1 MAAVERVLAELSR
14 LNDAPQADATAT
26 DASPASDAVFQQFSV
41 RSASSLAPDA
51 VVIVPHKTERSVVAP
66 PFALPRAR
74 FVSPYGDS
82 QVVKKELER
91 VAHPLFA
98 LERLGSFPHGWGG
111 SQPANPKPSRLL
123 AQLPMS
129 APRRELVPKRNA
141 LVADPLNLQYEF
153 RPVDASHTGADVGF
167 SSALS
172 KQDEYARGKMSNK
185 PFSPGGN
192 SLAELESYTDSKTGV
207 EMTATERILT
217 SPEEQERNALVL
229 ETNDQMLEDEA
240 ELERLVFAVPGIDG
254 CLSSRDVQKIT
265 KKRQQVADGR
275 EEYGE
280 GEEAA
285 VETVGVNPK
294 SLLQPYFQAVADQD
308 HVAAIRSI
316 VLDEK
321 AANAMRQNE
330 ESSTVGLDQLLRE
343 MEDDGE
349 LTELGFSVESDD
361 QNPVDG
367 DKGRDSTQEEAE
379 NEAKDAAT
387 SATSRGSDADVASD
401 PEAALE
407 SLLDSSELDAAS
419 SLGLRKRTTAT
430 SEWASLKSVD
440 VRNFHEKV
448 PEMAMKYEFE
458 LDVFQKECV
467 IHLERH
473 ECVFVAAH
481 TSAGKTV
488 IAEYAIA
495 MSQKHMT
502 RTIYT
507 SPIKALSNQKY
518 RDFRTKFG
526 ADNVGLITGDVSIN
540 PEASCLVMTTEILR
554 SMLYRGADIIRDIEW
569 VIFDE
574 IHYINDSER
583 GVVWEEVIIML
594 PEHIG
599 MVFLSATTP
608 NHLEFSDWIGRTKK
622 QKIHVIST
630 YKRPVPLQHFLYA
643 GKELFKLFDAVSGYL
658 PGAHGAAKAKLL
670 PASEKAKAGGRGGR
684 AVARGGGSSA
694 NARSIRT
701 SGGDQGE
708 WTKLV
713 NSLKDKG
720 LLPVVVFAFSKRL
733 CEESASK
740 LAKLDLSSPSERSE
754 IHLFVETSIQRLQGS
769 DRELPQVLTMKEML
783 KRGIGVHHGGLLP
796 ILKEMV
802 EILFGRGLVKVLFST
817 ETFAMGVNMPARTV
831 VFNGI
836 RKHDGKNFRDLLPG
850 EYTQMAGRAG
860 RRGLDSVGTV
870 IIACW
875 NDVPEPTSLRTMLAG
890 KATSLSSQFRLT
902 YNMILNLLR
911 VEVLTVEDMMKR
923 SFSEFH
929 TQKALASKNIPRLIQ
944 KGKTLLQ
951 QLEKSLVEDYP
962 HLEASGELKQ
972 MQEFYQLKREKRDL
986 EKKLTKWLLT
996 NHIQA
1001 AKNAIAPGRI
1011 VLLNVKG
1018 LPSDQLALV
1027 VRTNAALIGEG
1038 GGSRSKL
1045 SFESELQSS
1054 SASDASHKGVF
1065 KSIMV
1070 LCLCPEG
1077 YEPPTPS
1084 SSTKRDSRALLGGGR
1099 MLRSKRDDDDD
1110 RMFGRAGKKGKT
1122 EAQETAELVAPTTA
1136 TLLGK
1141 KYAVLEVPESCVES
1155 VTSVVASEINLKTL
1169 VASSSKRE
1177 LASCIEFL
1185 TQLDTD
1191 SATTQKAAIPYVDL
1205 MGELKVN
1212 DLEVATGYGQWQ
1224 QLYSLVL
1231 SHSCATD
1238 SPSVSRVM
1246 NKVEKIFKL
1255 RAYVVRMTRELSND
1269 SLSLFPDFQQRLSV
1283 LKRLGYISEDGVV
1296 QVKGRVACEINTCEE
1311 LVLTEM
1317 IFENVLASL
1326 EPEEIVAVLSALI
1339 FQEKTRSEPTLTP
1352 RLESTR
1358 DVVKSIAESLGLIQL
1373 EQHLEIDPA
1382 VYCKGA
1388 LNFGLTEVVYEWA
1401 RGMPFKQLCELTDVQ
1416 EGAIVR
1422 CITRLDEVCREVRT
1436 AARVIGDPELYRK
1449 MEVASESIKRDVVFA
1464 SSLYLS

>member
-1 MAAVERVLAELSR
+1 MSAAVERVLAELSR
-14 LNDAPQADATAT
+14 LNEE
-26 DASPASDAVFQQFSV
+26 ASSTSSTPSSNAALDQFSV
-41 RSASSLAPDA
+41 LSASSLCPEA
-51 VVIVPHKTERSVVAP
+51 VVIIPQESSHAHS
-66 PFALPRAR
+66 PFALPR
-74 FVSPYGDS
+74 VHLTSPYGDQS
-82 QVVKKELER
+82 TVKKELET

-98 LERLGSFPHGWGG
+98 LERLGAFPRGWKD
-111 SQPANPKPSRLL
+111 SNPESNHKVTVPQSRLL
-123 AQLPMS
+123 AQMPMS
-129 APRRELVPKRNA
+129 TARQQLVPQRNSI
-141 LVADPLNLQYEF
+141 VKDPLKIQYEF
-153 RPVDASHTGADVGF
+153 RAVDASRTGADAGF
-167 SSALS
+167 SSALT

-185 PFSPGGN
+185 PFSPGGD
-192 SLAELESYTDSKTGV
+192 SLAELETVKTQ
-207 EMTATERILT
+207 EEL
-217 SPEEQERNALVL
+217 SPMEKLLLKEEEQKRNLVVLGDDLDETLL
-229 ETNDQMLEDEA
+229 ET
-240 ELERLVFAVPGIDG
+240 LVFDVPGIGG
-254 CLSSRDVQKIT
+254 CLTVEDVEKI
-265 KKRQQVADGR
+265 KMKQV
-275 EEYGE
+275 EEV
-280 GEEAA
+280 EE

-294 SLLQPYFQAVADQD
+294 SLLKPYFEAVADKD
-308 HVAAIRSI
+308 HVAAIRSA

-321 AANAMRQNE
+321 AANAMMQNE
-330 ESSTVGLDQLLRE
+330 NSTVGLDQLLRE

-349 LTELGFSVESDD
+349 LMELGFSVEDDEQKASKDEGQIEDVKVELDGSSAGKIVKVPSGPEGTSTDTDGSDD
-361 QNPVDG
+361 PEMELETILNS
-367 DKGRDSTQEEAE
+367 ST
-379 NEAKDAAT
+379 
-387 SATSRGSDADVASD
+387 
-401 PEAALE
+401 E
-407 SLLDSSELDAAS
+407 STTFTLQ
-419 SLGLRKRTTAT
+419 KRTTPT
-430 SEWASLKSVD
+430 SEWASMASVD
-440 VRNFHEKV
+440 VRNFHDKV

-467 IHLERH
+467 IHLECH

-526 ADNVGLITGDVSIN
+526 PDNVGLITGD
-540 PEASCLVMTTEILR
+540 
-554 SMLYRGADIIRDIEW
+554 
-569 VIFDE
+569 

-630 YKRPVPLQHFLYA
+630 HKRPVPLQHFLYA
-643 GKELFKLFDAVSGYL
+643 GKELFKLYDATTGYI
-658 PGAHGAAKAKLL
+658 PNAHSAAKTKLF
-670 PASEKAKAGGRGGR
+670 PASDKSKSGGRGGR
-684 AVARGGGSSA
+684 AVVARGGGSSA

-708 WTKLV
+708 WTKLI
-713 NSLKDKG
+713 NTLKDKS

-740 LAKLDLSSPSERSE
+740 LAKLDLSTPSERSE
-754 IHLFVETSIQRLQGS
+754 IHLFLESSVQRLQGS
-769 DRELPQVLTMKEML
+769 DRELPQVVTMKEML

-796 ILKEMV
+796 IIKEMV

-929 TQKALASKNIPRLIQ
+929 TQKALASKNIPKLIQ

-951 QLEKSLVEDYP
+951 HLERSLVEDYP
-962 HLEASGELKQ
+962 HLEASGELAQ
-972 MQEFYQLKREKRDL
+972 MQEFYQLKRDKREL

-996 NHIQA
+996 NNIQA

-1011 VLLNVKG
+1011 VILNVKG
-1018 LPSDQLALV
+1018 LSSDQLALV
-1027 VRTNAALIGEG
+1027 VRTNAAMVGEG
-1038 GGSRSKL
+1038 GTARSKL
-1045 SFESELQSS
+1045 SFETELQSS
-1054 SASDASHKGVF
+1054 TTSDAGHKGVF

-1070 LCLCPEG
+1070 ITLCPED
-1077 YEPPTPS
+1077 YEPPKVEMPS
-1084 SSTKRDSRALLGGGR
+1084 GSKKNPSTLLGSGR
-1099 MLRSKRDDDDD
+1099 MLRSKKDDDDD
-1110 RMFGRAGKKGKT
+1110 RMFGRRGKKGKA
-1122 EAQETAELVAPTTA
+1122 ESEETGELSAPSTA

-1155 VTSVVASEINLKTL
+1155 VTSVVASAVNTKTL
-1169 VASSSKRE
+1169 VASSSKKE
-1177 LASCIEFL
+1177 LASSIEFL
-1185 TQLDTD
+1185 AQLEKDA
-1191 SATTQKAAIPYVDL
+1191 STTQKAAIAYVDL

-1212 DLEVATGYGQWQ
+1212 DLEVATGYTPCEQT
-1224 QLYSLVL
+1224 YSIGL
-1231 SHSCATD
+1231 SHLCPPD
-1238 SPSVSRVM
+1238 SSSDSRAM
-1246 NKVEKIFKL
+1246 RTYEKI
-1255 RAYVVRMTRELSND
+1255 
-1269 SLSLFPDFQQRLSV
+1269 
-1283 LKRLGYISEDGVV
+1283 
-1296 QVKGRVACEINTCEE
+1296 
-1311 LVLTEM
+1311 
-1317 IFENVLASL
+1317 
-1326 EPEEIVAVLSALI
+1326 
-1339 FQEKTRSEPTLTP
+1339 
-1352 RLESTR
+1352 
-1358 DVVKSIAESLGLIQL
+1358 
-1373 EQHLEIDPA
+1373 
-1382 VYCKGA
+1382 
-1388 LNFGLTEVVYEWA
+1388 
-1401 RGMPFKQLCELTDVQ
+1401 
-1416 EGAIVR
+1416 
-1422 CITRLDEVCREVRT
+1422 
-1436 AARVIGDPELYRK
+1436 
-1449 MEVASESIKRDVVFA
+1449 
-1464 SSLYLS
+1464 

>member
-1 MAAVERVLAELSR
+1 MDRTAAVERVLAELSR
-14 LNDAPQADATAT
+14 LNDESTLPATSQA
-26 DASPASDAVFQQFSV
+26 ASSSSADPLSQFSV
-41 RSASSLAPDA
+41 CSASSLAPEK
-51 VVIVPHKTERSVVAP
+51 VVIVPHQDAQDASVS
-66 PFALPRAR
+66 PFALPRGR
-74 FVSPYGDS
+74 VTSPYTDT
-82 QVVKKELER
+82 VALKKEMER
-91 VAHPLFA
+91 VSHPLFA
-98 LERLGSFPHGWGG
+98 MERLGGFPKGFGPENT
-111 SQPANPKPSRLL
+111 SVPQQSRFL

-129 APRRELVPKRNA
+129 APRQELVPKRNN
-141 LVADPLNLQYEF
+141 LVSNPLQIQYEF
-153 RPVDASHTGADVGF
+153 RPVDVSRASDVGF
-167 SSALS
+167 SSALT

-185 PFSPGGN
+185 PFSPGGE
-192 SLAELESYTDSKTGV
+192 SLAELERSGKDQEQLKPMEKLLLSEK
-207 EMTATERILT
+207 
-217 SPEEQERNALVL
+217 EQERNRRVL
-229 ETNDQMLEDEA
+229 SDEVLDEA
-240 ELERLVFAVPGIDG
+240 ALESLVFNVPGING
-254 CLSSRDVQKIT
+254 CL
-265 KKRQQVADGR
+265 
-275 EEYGE
+275 
-280 GEEAA
+280 A
-285 VETVGVNPK
+285 VEDVEKIEKQEVKEEEESVAVGVNPR
-294 SLLQPYFQAVADQD
+294 SLLQPYFEAVADQE
-308 HVAAIRSI
+308 HVAAIRSA

-321 AANAMRQNE
+321 AANAMRQNDE
-330 ESSTVGLDQLLRE
+330 NATVGLDQLLRE

-349 LTELGFSVESDD
+349 LAELGFSVEDD
-361 QNPVDG
+361 EQEPVKEQAEQALQNGEVS
-367 DKGRDSTQEEAE
+367 KTTT
-379 NEAKDAAT
+379 NTTKIAT
-387 SATSRGSDADVASD
+387 TETGPEGGSDTLED
-401 PEAALE
+401 PETELE
-407 SLLDSSELDAAS
+407 SLLDSGDSTETLA
-419 SLGLRKRTTAT
+419 LQKRTTPR
-430 SEWASLKSVD
+430 SEWASMASVD

-448 PEMAMKYEFE
+448 PEMAMKYSFE
-458 LDVFQKECV
+458 LDVFQKECI

-518 RDFRTKFG
+518 RDFRSKFG
-526 ADNVGLITGDVSIN
+526 PDNVGLITGDVSIN

-643 GKELFKLFDAVSGYL
+643 GKELIKLYDATTGYL
-658 PGAHGAAKAKLL
+658 PNAHGAAKAKLA
-670 PASEKAKAGGRGGR
+670 PASDKAGGRGGR
-684 AVARGGGSSA
+684 AVSRGGGSSA

-701 SGGDQGE
+701 SGGDTGE
-708 WTKLV
+708 WTKLIT
-713 NSLKDKG
+713 SLKDKA

-733 CEESASK
+733 CEESANK
-740 LAKLDLSSPSERSE
+740 LSKLDLSTPSERSE
-754 IHLFVETSIQRLQGS
+754 IHLFLETSVQRLQGS

-796 ILKEMV
+796 IIKEMV

-929 TQKALASKNIPRLIQ
+929 TQKALASKNIPKLIQ

-951 QLEKSLVEDYP
+951 QLERLLVEDYP
-962 HLEASGELKQ
+962 HLEASGELAQ
-972 MQEFYQLKREKRDL
+972 MQEFYQLKREKREL
-986 EKKLTKWLLT
+986 EKKLTKWLLA
-996 NHIQA
+996 NNIQA
-1001 AKNAIAPGRI
+1001 AKNAIAPGR
-1011 VLLNVKG
+1011 VVMLNVKG
-1018 LPSDQLALV
+1018 LPIDQLALV
-1027 VRTNAALIGEG
+1027 VRTNASVVGEG
-1038 GGSRSKL
+1038 GTSRSKVC
-1045 SFESELQSS
+1045 FETELQSS
-1054 SASDASHKGVF
+1054 TATDTSHKGVF

-1070 LCLCPEG
+1070 VTLCPDD
-1077 YEPPTPS
+1077 YEPPKVEAP
-1084 SSTKRDSRALLGGGR
+1084 STKKNASNHFGGGR
-1099 MLRSKRDDDDD
+1099 MLRSKKDEEDE
-1110 RMFGRAGKKGKT
+1110 RMFGRMGKKGKS
-1122 EAQETAELVAPTTA
+1122 ESQESAELSAPATA

-1155 VTSVVASEINLKTL
+1155 VTSAVASGVNTKTL
-1169 VASSSKRE
+1169 VASSSKKE
-1177 LASCIEFL
+1177 LASSIEFL
-1185 TQLDTD
+1185 TQLEKE
-1191 SATTQKAAIPYVDL
+1191 SASTQKASIAFVDL

-1212 DLEVATGYGQWQ
+1212 DLEVATGYSQWQ
-1224 QLYSLVL
+1224 QMYSMVL
-1231 SHSCATD
+1231 SHPCATD

-1246 NKVEKIFKL
+1246 SKVEKIFKL
-1255 RAYVVRMTRELSND
+1255 KAYLVRMTRELSND

-1283 LKRLGYISEDGVV
+1283 LKRLGYISDDGVV

-1317 IFENVLASL
+1317 IFENVLANL

-1339 FQEKTRSEPTLTP
+1339 FQEKSQSEPTLTP
-1352 RLESTR
+1352 QLESSR
-1358 DVVKSIAESLGLIQL
+1358 EVVKSIAESLGLIQL

-1388 LNFGLTEVVYEWA
+1388 LNFGLMEVVYEWA
-1401 RGMPFKQLCELTDVQ
+1401 RGMPFKQLCQLTDVQ
-1416 EGAIVR
+1416 EGSIVR
-1422 CITRLDEVCREVRT
+1422 CITRLDEVCREVRN
-1436 AARVIGDPELYRK
+1436 AARVIGDPQLYRK
-1449 MEVASESIKRDVVFA
+1449 MEVASEAIKRDVVFA

>member
-14 LNDAPQADATAT
+14 LNDE
-26 DASPASDAVFQQFSV
+26 ASSHSTSPSPSPSSNAALGQFSV
-41 RSASSLAPDA
+41 VSASSSAPEA
-51 VVIVPHKTERSVVAP
+51 VLIVPHNSSSP
-66 PFALPRAR
+66 SSPSPFALPRAR
-74 FVSPYGDS
+74 LTSPYAAQS
-82 QVVKKELER
+82 TLQSELEA

-98 LERLGSFPHGWGG
+98 LERLGPFPRGWGA
-111 SQPANPKPSRLL
+111 SKVPQSRLL
-123 AQLPMS
+123 AQMPMS
-129 APRRELVPKRNA
+129 APRQELVPQRA
-141 LVADPLNLQYEF
+141 CLVQSPLSLQYEF
-153 RPVDASHTGADVGF
+153 RPVDASRAGADAGF
-167 SSALS
+167 SSALT
-172 KQDEYARGKMSNK
+172 KQDEYARGKMSNR
-185 PFSPGGN
+185 PFSPGGD
-192 SLAELESYTDSKTGV
+192 SLAELQTETQQDSRTPMEKLLAKA
-207 EMTATERILT
+207 EERD
-217 SPEEQERNALVL
+217 RNRLVL
-229 ETNDQMLEDEA
+229 QQGEELDETLLES
-240 ELERLVFAVPGIDG
+240 LVFDVPWING
-254 CLSSRDVQKIT
+254 CLTAQDVRRMET
-265 KKRQQVADGR
+265 QQMH
-275 EEYGE
+275 EE
-280 GEEAA
+280 

-294 SLLQPYFQAVADQD
+294 SLLKPYFDAVADKD
-308 HVAAIRSI
+308 HVATIRSA

-321 AANAMRQNE
+321 AANAMRQNDE
-330 ESSTVGLDQLLRE
+330 NTTVGLDQLLRE

-349 LTELGFSVESDD
+349 LMELGFSVEE
-361 QNPVDG
+361 Q
-367 DKGRDSTQEEAE
+367 
-379 NEAKDAAT
+379 EAKVEESGDTAEVGDGAVAVGVDVKT
-387 SATSRGSDADVASD
+387 SAAAEGVLDADGSED
-401 PEAALE
+401 PETELE
-407 SLLDSSELDAAS
+407 SILDSASESATLT
-419 SLGLRKRTTAT
+419 LQKRTSPT
-430 SEWASLKSVD
+430 SEWASMASVD

-448 PEMAMKYEFE
+448 PEMAMKYDFE

-488 IAEYAIA
+488 VAEYAIA

-502 RTIYT
+502 RTIYM

-526 ADNVGLITGDVSIN
+526 PDNVGLITGDVSIN

-608 NHLEFSDWIGRTKK
+608 NHMEFSDWIGRTKK

-643 GKELFKLFDAVSGYL
+643 GKELFKLYDATTGYL
-658 PGAHGAAKAKLL
+658 PNAHGAAKAKLL
-670 PASEKAKAGGRGGR
+670 PASDKSKAGGRGGR

-694 NARSIRT
+694 NARTIRT

-708 WTKLV
+708 WTKLI
-713 NSLKDKG
+713 NSLKDKS

-740 LAKLDLSSPSERSE
+740 LAKLDLSTPSERSE
-754 IHLFVETSIQRLQGS
+754 IHLFLETSVQRLQGS
-769 DRELPQVLTMKEML
+769 DRELPQVLMMKEML

-796 ILKEMV
+796 IIKEMV

-929 TQKALASKNIPRLIQ
+929 TQKALASKNIPKLIQ
-944 KGKTLLQ
+944 KGKALLQ
-951 QLEKSLVEDYP
+951 QLERSLVEDYP
-962 HLEASGELKQ
+962 HLEASGELAQ
-972 MQEFYQLKREKRDL
+972 MQEFYQLKREKREL
-986 EKKLTKWLLT
+986 EKKMTKWLLT
-996 NHIQA
+996 NNIQA
-1001 AKNAIAPGRI
+1001 AKNAIAPGRVVI
-1011 VLLNVKG
+1011 LNVKG
-1018 LPSDQLALV
+1018 LSSDQLALV
-1027 VRTNAALIGEG
+1027 VRTNAAVVGEG
-1038 GGSRSKL
+1038 GTTRSKL
-1045 SFESELQSS
+1045 SFETEFQSS
-1054 SASDASHKGVF
+1054 TSTGTSHKGVF

-1070 LCLCPEG
+1070 ITLCPDD
-1077 YEPPTPS
+1077 YEPPKVELPS
-1084 SSTKRDSRALLGGGR
+1084 ASKKSPNSLFGGGR
-1099 MLRSKRDDDDD
+1099 MLRSKKDEDDD
-1110 RMFGRAGKKGKT
+1110 RMFGRMGKKGKS
-1122 EAQETAELVAPTTA
+1122 ENQESGELSASSTA
-1136 TLLGK
+1136 TLLGR

-1155 VTSVVASEINLKTL
+1155 VTSVTASGVNTKTL
-1169 VASSSKRE
+1169 VASSSKKE
-1177 LASCIEFL
+1177 LASSIEFL
-1185 TQLDTD
+1185 TQLEKEA
-1191 SATTQKAAIPYVDL
+1191 ATTQKAAIAYVDL

-1212 DLEVATGYGQWQ
+1212 DLEVATGYTQWQ
-1224 QLYSLVL
+1224 QLYSMVL
-1231 SHSCATD
+1231 SHPCATD

-1246 NKVEKIFKL
+1246 GKVEKIFKL
-1255 RAYVVRMTRELSND
+1255 KTYLVRMTRELSND

-1317 IFENVLASL
+1317 IFENVLANL

-1339 FQEKTRSEPTLTP
+1339 FQEKSQSEPTLTP
-1352 RLESTR
+1352 TLESTR
-1358 DVVKSIAESLGLIQL
+1358 EVVKNIAESLGLIQL

-1388 LNFGLTEVVYEWA
+1388 LNFGLMEVVYEWA

-1416 EGAIVR
+1416 EGSIVR
-1422 CITRLDEVCREVRT
+1422 CITRLDEVCREVRN
-1436 AARVIGDPELYRK
+1436 AARVIGDPQLYRK
-1449 MEVASESIKRDVVFA
+1449 MDVASEAIKRDVVFA

>member
-1 MAAVERVLAELSR
+1 MDKMAAVERVLAELSR
-14 LNDAPQADATAT
+14 LNEAATV
-26 DASPASDAVFQQFSV
+26 SPTPRTSTPSSNAALDQFSV
-41 RSASSLAPDA
+41 LSASSLAPET
-51 VVIVPHKTERSVVAP
+51 VFITPTGSRPSP
-66 PFALPRAR
+66 PFALPRVR
-74 FVSPYGDS
+74 LTSSYGDRS
-82 QVVKKELER
+82 TMQKELEQ

-98 LERLGSFPHGWGG
+98 LERLGAFPCGWKD
-111 SQPANPKPSRLL
+111 SDPERTPKVTVPQSRLL
-123 AQLPMS
+123 AQMPMS
-129 APRRELVPKRNA
+129 APRQELVPQRGSIVKA
-141 LVADPLNLQYEF
+141 PLKIQYEF
-153 RPVDASHTGADVGF
+153 RAVDASRTGADADF
-167 SSALS
+167 SSALT

-185 PFSPGGN
+185 PFSPGGD
-192 SLAELESYTDSKTGV
+192 SLAELEMEKGG
-207 EMTATERILT
+207 EEL
-217 SPEEQERNALVL
+217 SPMQRLLLKEQEQHRNLLVL
-229 ETNDQMLEDEA
+229 GEALDETLLES
-240 ELERLVFAVPGIDG
+240 LVFDVPGING
-254 CLSSRDVQKIT
+254 CLTAEDVEKMQRDEV
-265 KKRQQVADGR
+265 
-275 EEYGE
+275 GE
-280 GEEAA
+280 QHEVGD
-285 VETVGVNPK
+285 VGVNPK
-294 SLLQPYFQAVADQD
+294 GLLKPYFEAVADQS
-308 HVAAIRSI
+308 HVAAIRSA

-321 AANAMRQNE
+321 AANAMRQNDE
-330 ESSTVGLDQLLRE
+330 NSTVGLDQLLRE

-349 LTELGFSVESDD
+349 LMELGFSVEDD
-361 QNPVDG
+361 EQEAAQDG
-367 DKGRDSTQEEAE
+367 SQKEEAAVGAVDTVGKVL
-379 NEAKDAAT
+379 NAT
-387 SATSRGSDADVASD
+387 SELEGSPTDSIED
-401 PEAALE
+401 PETELE
-407 SLLDSSELDAAS
+407 AILNAAS
-419 SLGLRKRTTAT
+419 TSNALTLQKRTSPT
-430 SEWASLKSVD
+430 SEWASMASVD

-488 IAEYAIA
+488 VAEYAIA

-526 ADNVGLITGDVSIN
+526 PDNVGLITGDVSIN
-540 PEASCLVMTTEILR
+540 PDASCLVMTTEILR

-643 GKELFKLFDAVSGYL
+643 GKELFKLYDATTGYL
-658 PGAHGAAKAKLL
+658 PNAHGAAKAKLA
-670 PASEKAKAGGRGGR
+670 PASKAGGRGGR

-708 WTKLV
+708 WTKLI
-713 NSLKDKG
+713 NTLKDKS

-740 LAKLDLSSPSERSE
+740 LAKLDLSTPSERSE
-754 IHLFVETSIQRLQGS
+754 IHLFLETSVQRLQGS

-796 ILKEMV
+796 IIKEMV

-875 NDVPEPTSLRTMLAG
+875 SDVPEPTSLRTMLAG

-929 TQKALASKNIPRLIQ
+929 TQKALASKNIPKLIQ

-951 QLEKSLVEDYP
+951 QLERSLVEDYP
-962 HLEASGELKQ
+962 HLEASGELAQ
-972 MQEFYQLKREKRDL
+972 MQEFYQLKRDKREL
-986 EKKLTKWLLT
+986 EKKLTKWLLA
-996 NHIQA
+996 NNIQA
-1001 AKNAIAPGRI
+1001 AKNAIAPGR
-1011 VLLNVKG
+1011 VVVLNVKG
-1018 LPSDQLALV
+1018 LSSDQLALV
-1027 VRTNAALIGEG
+1027 VRTHAAMVGEG
-1038 GGSRSKL
+1038 GTARSKL
-1045 SFESELQSS
+1045 SFETELQSS
-1054 SASDASHKGVF
+1054 TATDASRKGVF

-1070 LCLCPEG
+1070 ITLCPDD
-1077 YEPPTPS
+1077 YEPPQVKTLSDAKKSPHS
-1084 SSTKRDSRALLGGGR
+1084 LMGGGR
-1099 MLRSKRDDDDD
+1099 MLRSKKSDDDD
-1110 RMFGRAGKKGKT
+1110 RMFGRMSQKGKSDS
-1122 EAQETAELVAPTTA
+1122 QESAELTAPSTA

-1141 KYAVLEVPESCVES
+1141 KYAVLEVPEGCVES
-1155 VTSVVASEINLKTL
+1155 VTSIAASGVNTKTL
-1169 VASSSKRE
+1169 VASSSKKE
-1177 LASCIEFL
+1177 LASSIELL
-1185 TQLDTD
+1185 TQLEKD
-1191 SATTQKAAIPYVDL
+1191 AAATQKAAIAYVDL

-1212 DLEVATGYGQWQ
+1212 DLEVATGYTQWQ
-1224 QLYSLVL
+1224 QMYSLVL
-1231 SHSCATD
+1231 SHPCATD

-1246 NKVEKIFKL
+1246 GKVEKIFKL
-1255 RAYVVRMTRELSND
+1255 KAYLVRMTRELSND

-1317 IFENVLASL
+1317 IFENVLANL

-1339 FQEKTRSEPTLTP
+1339 FQEKSQSESTLTP
-1352 RLESTR
+1352 TLESTR
-1358 DVVKSIAESLGLIQL
+1358 EVVKNIAESLGLIQL

-1388 LNFGLTEVVYEWA
+1388 LNFGLMEVVYEWA

-1416 EGAIVR
+1416 EGSIVR
-1422 CITRLDEVCREVRT
+1422 CITRLDEVCREVRN
-1436 AARVIGDPELYRK
+1436 AARVIGDPQLYRK

>member
-1 MAAVERVLAELSR
+1 MAPPAVERILAELSR
-14 LNDAPQADATAT
+14 LNEEAASSATPP
-26 DASPASDAVFQQFSV
+26 SPSPSANAALDQFSV
-41 RSASSLAPDA
+41 LSASSCAPEA
-51 VVIVPHKTERSVVAP
+51 
-66 PFALPRAR
+66 
-74 FVSPYGDS
+74 
-82 QVVKKELER
+82 KELEA

-98 LERLGSFPHGWGG
+98 LERLGPFPRGWGD
-111 SQPANPKPSRLL
+111 SDVPQSRLL
-123 AQLPMS
+123 AQMPMS
-129 APRRELVPKRNA
+129 APRQELVPQRASIVKS
-141 LVADPLNLQYEF
+141 PLKIRYEF
-153 RPVDASHTGADVGF
+153 RPVDVSRSGADAGF
-167 SSALS
+167 SSALT

-185 PFSPGGN
+185 PFSPGGD
-192 SLAELESYTDSKTGV
+192 SLAELQTETQQD
-207 EMTATERILT
+207 EMTPMQRLLT
-217 SPEEQERNALVL
+217 KQEEQDRNRLVL
-229 ETNDQMLEDEA
+229 EREEELDETLLES
-240 ELERLVFAVPGIDG
+240 LVFDVPGING
-254 CLSSRDVQKIT
+254 CLTAEDARKVEAQEQ
-265 KKRQQVADGR
+265 QQVVQ
-275 EEYGE
+275 E
-280 GEEAA
+280 

-294 SLLQPYFQAVADQD
+294 SLLKPYIEAVADRD
-308 HVAAIRSI
+308 HVAAIRSA

-321 AANAMRQNE
+321 AANAMRQNDDNT
-330 ESSTVGLDQLLRE
+330 TVVLDQLLRE

-349 LTELGFSVESDD
+349 LMELGFSVEDD
-361 QNPVDG
+361 EQDAKGDG
-367 DKGRDSTQEEAE
+367 SGDSTEAGSSAVAVGADPKIGKAAE
-379 NEAKDAAT
+379 GASEAD
-387 SATSRGSDADVASD
+387 GSVED
-401 PEAALE
+401 PEMELE
-407 SLLDSSELDAAS
+407 SILDSASESTALT
-419 SLGLRKRTTAT
+419 LQKRTSPT
-430 SEWASLKSVD
+430 SEWASMASVD

-448 PEMAMKYEFE
+448 PEMAMKYDFE

-526 ADNVGLITGDVSIN
+526 PDNVGLITGDVSIN

-643 GKELFKLFDAVSGYL
+643 GKELFKLYDATTGYL
-658 PGAHGAAKAKLL
+658 PNAHGAAKAKIF
-670 PASEKAKAGGRGGR
+670 PASDKSKAGGRGGR

-694 NARSIRT
+694 NARTLRT

-708 WTKLV
+708 WTKLI
-713 NSLKDKG
+713 NTLKDKS

-733 CEESASK
+733 CEESANK
-740 LAKLDLSSPSERSE
+740 LAKLDLSTPSERSE
-754 IHLFVETSIQRLQGS
+754 IHLFLETSVQRLQGS
-769 DRELPQVLTMKEML
+769 DRELPQVLMMKEML

-796 ILKEMV
+796 IIKEMV

-929 TQKALASKNIPRLIQ
+929 TQKALASKNIPKLIQ
-944 KGKTLLQ
+944 KGKTLHQ
-951 QLEKSLVEDYP
+951 QLERSLVEDYP
-962 HLEASGELKQ
+962 HLEASGELAQ
-972 MQEFYQLKREKRDL
+972 MQEFYQLKREKREL

-996 NHIQA
+996 NNIQA
-1001 AKNAIAPGRI
+1001 AKSAIAPGRVVI
-1011 VLLNVKG
+1011 LNVKG
-1018 LPSDQLALV
+1018 LSSDQLALV
-1027 VRTNAALIGEG
+1027 VRTNSAMVSEG
-1038 GGSRSKL
+1038 GTARSKL
-1045 SFESELQSS
+1045 SFETELQSS
-1054 SASDASHKGVF
+1054 SSTDTSHKGVF

-1070 LCLCPEG
+1070 ITLCPDD
-1077 YEPPTPS
+1077 YEPPKVEVA
-1084 SSTKRDSRALLGGGR
+1084 STTKKNPDTLFGGGR
-1099 MLRSKRDDDDD
+1099 MLRSKKDDDDD
-1110 RMFGRAGKKGKT
+1110 RMFGRMGKKGKS
-1122 EAQETAELVAPTTA
+1122 ESQETSELSAPSTA
-1136 TLLGK
+1136 TLLGR

-1155 VTSVVASEINLKTL
+1155 VTSVVASSVNTKTL
-1169 VASSSKRE
+1169 VASSSKKE
-1177 LASCIEFL
+1177 LASSIEFL
-1185 TQLDTD
+1185 AQLEKDT
-1191 SATTQKAAIPYVDL
+1191 ATTQKAAIAYVDL

-1212 DLEVATGYGQWQ
+1212 DLEVATGYTQWQ
-1224 QLYSLVL
+1224 QMHSMVV
-1231 SHSCATD
+1231 SHPCATD

-1246 NKVEKIFKL
+1246 GKVEKIFKL
-1255 RAYVVRMTRELSND
+1255 KAYLVRMTRELSND

-1283 LKRLGYISEDGVV
+1283 LKRLGYISKDGVV

-1317 IFENVLASL
+1317 IFENVLANL

-1339 FQEKTRSEPTLTP
+1339 FQEKSQSEPTLTP
-1352 RLESTR
+1352 TLESTR
-1358 DVVKSIAESLGLIQL
+1358 EVVKNIAESLGLIQL

-1388 LNFGLTEVVYEWA
+1388 LNFGLMEVVYEWA

-1416 EGAIVR
+1416 EGSIVR
-1422 CITRLDEVCREVRT
+1422 CITRLDEVCREVRN
-1436 AARVIGDPELYRK
+1436 AARVIGDPQLYRK
-1449 MEVASESIKRDVVFA
+1449 MEVASEAIKRDVVFA

>member
-1 MAAVERVLAELSR
+1 MAAVERVLAELAR
-14 LNDAPQADATAT
+14 LNDEASGRA
-26 DASPASDAVFQQFSV
+26 DASPSSSASNAALDQFSV
-41 RSASSLAPDA
+41 RSASSLAPAD
-51 VVIVPHKTERSVVAP
+51 VVLVPHKSGEGSSSS

-74 FVSPYGDS
+74 VASPYADKS
-82 QVVKKELER
+82 AVRAELEAA
-91 VAHPLFA
+91 AHPRAA
-98 LERLGSFPHGWGG
+98 LEQLAAFPRGWGPG
-111 SQPANPKPSRLL
+111 KTRVQQSRLL
-123 AQLPMS
+123 AQMPMS
-129 APRRELVPKRNA
+129 APRQELVPKRA
-141 LVADPLNLQYEF
+141 TIVRDPLNIQYEF
-153 RPVDASHTGADVGF
+153 RAVDVTRTGADAGF
-167 SSALS
+167 SSALT

-185 PFSPGGN
+185 PFSPGGD
-192 SLAELESYTDSKTGV
+192 SLAELQTEDAKEELTPTQILLMKEEELKRNTAVLGQTDV
-207 EMTATERILT
+207 DDDILQ
-217 SPEEQERNALVL
+217 S
-229 ETNDQMLEDEA
+229 
-240 ELERLVFAVPGIDG
+240 LVFDVPGIGG
-254 CLSSRDVQKIT
+254 CLTVEDVKKIE
-265 KKRQQVADGR
+265 RH
-275 EEYGE
+275 EEE
-280 GEEAA
+280 GVVNE

-294 SLLQPYFQAVADQD
+294 SLLKPYFEAVADKD
-308 HVAAIRSI
+308 HIAAIRSA

-321 AANAMRQNE
+321 AANAMRQNDDNT
-330 ESSTVGLDQLLRE
+330 TVGLDQLLRE

-349 LTELGFSVESDD
+349 LTELGFSVGGDEEESG
-361 QNPVDG
+361 NNV
-367 DKGRDSTQEEAE
+367 AE
-379 NEAKDAAT
+379 
-387 SATSRGSDADVASD
+387 
-401 PEAALE
+401 
-407 SLLDSSELDAAS
+407 SEKQVSVGAAAS
-419 SLGLRKRTTAT
+419 SNKVAQATSGLDESADADGSIEDPETELESILDSASDATALTLQKRTSPT
-430 SEWASLKSVD
+430 SEWASMASVD

-448 PEMAMKYEFE
+448 PEMAMKYDFE
-458 LDVFQKECV
+458 LDVFQKECIV
-467 IHLERH
+467 HLERH

-526 ADNVGLITGDVSIN
+526 PDNVGLITGDVSIN

-622 QKIHVIST
+622 QKIYVIST

-643 GKELFKLFDAVSGYL
+643 GKELFKLYDATTGYL
-658 PGAHGAAKAKLL
+658 PNAHGAAKAKIS
-670 PASEKAKAGGRGGR
+670 PASDKAGGRGGR

-708 WTKLV
+708 WTKLI
-713 NSLKDKG
+713 NTLKDKS

-733 CEESASK
+733 CEESANK
-740 LAKLDLSSPSERSE
+740 LAKLDLSTPSERSE
-754 IHLFVETSIQRLQGS
+754 IHLFLESSVQRLQGS
-769 DRELPQVLTMKEML
+769 DRELPQVLAMKEML

-796 ILKEMV
+796 IIKEMV

-929 TQKALASKNIPRLIQ
+929 TQKALASKNIPKLIQ
-944 KGKTLLQ
+944 KGKKLLQ
-951 QLEKSLVEDYP
+951 QLERSLVEDYP
-962 HLEASGELKQ
+962 HLEASGELAQ
-972 MQEFYQLKREKRDL
+972 MQEFYQLKREKREL
-986 EKKLTKWLLT
+986 EKKLTKWLLA
-996 NHIQA
+996 NNIQA

-1011 VLLNVKG
+1011 VVLNVKG
-1018 LPSDQLALV
+1018 LSSDQLALV
-1027 VRTNAALIGEG
+1027 VRTNAAVVGEG
-1038 GGSRSKL
+1038 GTARSKL
-1045 SFESELQSS
+1045 SFETELQSS
-1054 SASDASHKGVF
+1054 TTADASHKGVF

-1070 LCLCPEG
+1070 ITLCPDD
-1077 YEPPTPS
+1077 YEPPKVEAPS
-1084 SSTKRDSRALLGGGR
+1084 ATKKSPRTILGGGR
-1099 MLRSKRDDDDD
+1099 MLRSKKDDDDD
-1110 RMFGRAGKKGKT
+1110 RMFGRMGKKGKSDS
-1122 EAQETAELVAPTTA
+1122 QESSELTAPSTA
-1136 TLLGK
+1136 TLLGR

-1155 VTSVVASEINLKTL
+1155 VTSIIASAVNTKTL
-1169 VASSSKRE
+1169 VASSSKKE
-1177 LASCIEFL
+1177 LASSIKLL
-1185 TQLDTD
+1185 TTLEKDA
-1191 SATTQKAAIPYVDL
+1191 ATTQKTAIAYVDL

-1212 DLEVATGYGQWQ
+1212 DLEVATGYTQWQ
-1224 QLYSLVL
+1224 QLYSMVL
-1231 SHSCATD
+1231 SHPCATD

-1246 NKVEKIFKL
+1246 GKVEKIFKL
-1255 RAYVVRMTRELSND
+1255 KAYLVRMTRELSND

-1283 LKRLGYISEDGVV
+1283 LKRLGYISDDGVV

-1317 IFENVLASL
+1317 IFENVLANL

-1339 FQEKTRSEPTLTP
+1339 FQEKSQSEPTLTP
-1352 RLESTR
+1352 TLEATR
-1358 DVVKSIAESLGLIQL
+1358 EVVKNIAESLGLIQL
-1373 EQHLEIDPA
+1373 EQHLEIDPT

-1388 LNFGLTEVVYEWA
+1388 FNFGLMEVVYEWA

-1416 EGAIVR
+1416 EGSIVR
-1422 CITRLDEVCREVRT
+1422 CITRLDEVCREVRN
-1436 AARVIGDPELYRK
+1436 AARVIGDPQLYRK
-1449 MEVASESIKRDVVFA
+1449 MEVASEAIKRDVVFA

>member
-1 MAAVERVLAELSR
+1 MAAVERVLMELTR
-14 LNDAPQADATAT
+14 LNEGNVAPSTPSSSSSSC
-26 DASPASDAVFQQFSV
+26 ASAMDQFSIV
-41 RSASSLAPDA
+41 SASSVAPEA
-51 VVIVPHKTERSVVAP
+51 VVIVPHHNPT
-66 PFALPRAR
+66 PFALPRVRLTSPFKDQAR
-74 FVSPYGDS
+74 
-82 QVVKKELER
+82 VKKELEK
-91 VAHPLFA
+91 VCHPLFA
-98 LERLGSFPHGWGG
+98 LERLGPFSRGWRDRNPNTKKVTV
-111 SQPANPKPSRLL
+111 SQSRLL
-123 AQLPMS
+123 AQMPMS
-129 APRRELVPKRNA
+129 TPHQELFPTRESIVK
-141 LVADPLNLQYEF
+141 DPLKLQYKF
-153 RPVDASHTGADVGF
+153 QAVNVSRTGANTTF
-167 SSALS
+167 STALS
-172 KQDEYARGKMSNK
+172 KQDEYARGTMSKK
-185 PFSPGGN
+185 PFSPGGD
-192 SLAELESYTDSKTGV
+192 SLVELETD
-207 EMTATERILT
+207 ETENQSNFMQKLLLKE
-217 SPEEQERNALVL
+217 EEQYRNLLVL
-229 ETNDQMLEDEA
+229 GDDDELD
-240 ELERLVFAVPGIDG
+240 ENLLKSLVFEVPGIDG
-254 CLSSRDVQKIT
+254 CLTAEDVKKIE
-265 KKRQQVADGR
+265 KNEDEV
-275 EEYGE
+275 EE
-280 GEEAA
+280 EE
-285 VETVGVNPK
+285 EIKIVGVNPK
-294 SLLQPYFQAVADQD
+294 SLLLPYIEAVTDKD
-308 HVAAIRSI
+308 HVAAIQSA
-316 VLDEK
+316 VMDEK
-321 AANAMRQNE
+321 AANAMRQNDE
-330 ESSTVGLDQLLRE
+330 NTTVGLDQLLRE

-349 LTELGFSVESDD
+349 LIELGFSLEVEEQETAEDDKHNEVESE
-361 QNPVDG
+361 QVSMTAKVAKSGAESDG
-367 DKGRDSTQEEAE
+367 ATGEEDTLE
-379 NEAKDAAT
+379 
-387 SATSRGSDADVASD
+387 D
-401 PEAALE
+401 PETILE
-407 SLLDSSELDAAS
+407 SILDLSFESTALT
-419 SLGLRKRTTAT
+419 LRKKTG
-430 SEWASLKSVD
+430 SMMEWASMVSVD

-526 ADNVGLITGDVSIN
+526 PDNVGLITGDVSIN
-540 PEASCLVMTTEILR
+540 PDASCLVMTTEILR

-630 YKRPVPLQHFLYA
+630 TKRPVPLQHFLYS
-643 GKELFKLFDAVSGYL
+643 GKALIKLYDATSGYL
-658 PGAHGAAKAKLL
+658 PNAHGAAKAKLY
-670 PASEKAKAGGRGGR
+670 PASEKSKSGGRGGG
-684 AVARGGGSSA
+684 AVSRGGGSSA

-701 SGGDQGE
+701 SGGNQGE
-708 WTKLV
+708 WTKLI
-713 NSLKDKG
+713 NTLKDKA

-740 LAKLDLSSPSERSE
+740 LAKLDLSTPSERSE
-754 IHLFVETSIQRLQGS
+754 IHLFLETSVQRLHGS
-769 DRELPQVLTMKEML
+769 DRELPQVLTIKEML

-796 ILKEMV
+796 IIKEMV

-875 NDVPEPTSLRTMLAG
+875 NDIPEPTSLRTMLAG
-890 KATSLSSQFRLT
+890 KATPLSSQFRLT

-929 TQKALASKNIPRLIQ
+929 TQKALASKNIPKLIQ
-944 KGKTLLQ
+944 KGKKLLQ
-951 QLEKSLVEDYP
+951 QLERSLVEDYP
-962 HLEASGELKQ
+962 HLEASGELAQ
-972 MQEFYQLKREKRDL
+972 MQEFYQLKRTKREL
-986 EKKLTKWLLT
+986 ETKLTKWLLA
-996 NHIQA
+996 NNIQA

-1011 VLLNVKG
+1011 VILNVKG
-1018 LPSDQLALV
+1018 LSSDQLALV
-1027 VRTNAALIGEG
+1027 VRTNAALVGEG
-1038 GGSRSKL
+1038 GSARSKL
-1045 SFESELQSS
+1045 SFETELQSS
-1054 SASDASHKGVF
+1054 TVTGGGHKGVF

-1070 LCLCPEG
+1070 ITLCPDD
-1077 YEPPTPS
+1077 YQPPRVEKPS
-1084 SSTKRDSRALLGGGR
+1084 ATKKSFHSLLGSGR

-1110 RMFGRAGKKGKT
+1110 RMFGRVAMQGKS
-1122 EAQETAELVAPTTA
+1122 ASQESLELTAPSTA
-1136 TLLGK
+1136 TLLGV

-1155 VTSVVASEINLKTL
+1155 VTSIVASSVNTKTL
-1169 VASSSKRE
+1169 VASSSKKE
-1177 LASCIEFL
+1177 LASSIDFL
-1185 TQLDTD
+1185 VKLEKD
-1191 SATTQKAAIPYVDL
+1191 ALATQKAAIAYVDL
-1205 MGELKVN
+1205 RGELKVN
-1212 DLEVATGYGQWQ
+1212 DLEVATGYAQWQ
-1224 QLYSLVL
+1224 QLYSMVL
-1231 SHSCATD
+1231 SHPCATD

-1246 NKVEKIFKL
+1246 GKVEKIFKL
-1255 RAYVVRMTRELSND
+1255 KAYLVRMTRELSND

-1283 LKRLGYISEDGVV
+1283 VKRLRYISEDGVV

-1317 IFENVLASL
+1317 IFENVLANL

-1339 FQEKTRSEPTLTP
+1339 FQEKSQSEPTLTP
-1352 RLESTR
+1352 TLEITR
-1358 DVVKSIAESLGLIQL
+1358 DVVKNIAESLGLIQL
-1373 EQHLEIDPA
+1373 EQQLEIDPA

-1388 LNFGLTEVVYEWA
+1388 LNFGLMEVVYEWA

-1416 EGAIVR
+1416 EGSIVR
-1422 CITRLDEVCREVRT
+1422 CITRLDEICREVRN
-1436 AARVIGDPELYRK
+1436 AARVIGDPQLYRK
-1449 MEVASESIKRDVVFA
+1449 MEVASEAIKRDVVFA

>member
-1 MAAVERVLAELSR
+1 MAAVEHVLAELSR
-14 LNDAPQADATAT
+14 LNEEAL
-26 DASPASDAVFQQFSV
+26 ASPTPVQSTPSSNAALDQFSV
-41 RSASSLAPDA
+41 LSASSLAPEA
-51 VVIVPHKTERSVVAP
+51 VAIVPHKSP
-66 PFALPRAR
+66 QPLPPSSPFALPPVRLT
-74 FVSPYGDS
+74 SPYGDRPTV
-82 QVVKKELER
+82 QKELKT

-98 LERLGSFPHGWGG
+98 LERLGPFPRSWKD
-111 SQPANPKPSRLL
+111 SNPESNPKVTVPQSRLL
-123 AQLPMS
+123 AQMPMS
-129 APRRELVPKRNA
+129 APWQELVPKRNSI
-141 LVADPLNLQYEF
+141 VKDPLKIQYEF
-153 RPVDASHTGADVGF
+153 RAVDVSRTGADAGF
-167 SSALS
+167 SSALT

-185 PFSPGGN
+185 PFSPGGD
-192 SLAELESYTDSKTGV
+192 SLAELETEKT
-207 EMTATERILT
+207 ETEL
-217 SPEEQERNALVL
+217 SPMQRLLLKEEEQKRNLLVL
-229 ETNDQMLEDEA
+229 GNGEGLDETVLES
-240 ELERLVFAVPGIDG
+240 LVFDVPGING
-254 CLSSRDVQKIT
+254 CLTAEDVKKIE
-265 KKRQQVADGR
+265 KNEVEQV
-275 EEYGE
+275 EE
-280 GEEAA
+280 
-285 VETVGVNPK
+285 VENVGVNPK
-294 SLLQPYFQAVADQD
+294 SLLKPYFEAVADKD
-308 HVAAIRSI
+308 NVAAIRSA

-321 AANAMRQNE
+321 AANAMRQNDDNT
-330 ESSTVGLDQLLRE
+330 TVGLDQLLRE

-349 LTELGFSVESDD
+349 LMELGFSMEDNEEEAGKDERHNGDTNVVSSA
-361 QNPVDG
+361 VKTA
-367 DKGRDSTQEEAE
+367 DKGV
-379 NEAKDAAT
+379 KAT
-387 SATSRGSDADVASD
+387 SGSSTDADSIED
-401 PEAALE
+401 PETELE
-407 SLLDSSELDAAS
+407 TILDSAAES
-419 SLGLRKRTTAT
+419 NTLTLQKRTSPT
-430 SEWASLKSVD
+430 SEWASMASVD

-526 ADNVGLITGDVSIN
+526 PDNVGLITGDVSIN
-540 PEASCLVMTTEILR
+540 PDASCLVMTTEILR

-643 GKELFKLFDAVSGYL
+643 GKELFKLYDASTGYL
-658 PGAHGAAKAKLL
+658 PNAHGAAKAKLF
-670 PASEKAKAGGRGGR
+670 PASDKSKAGGRGGR

-694 NARSIRT
+694 NARSIRA

-708 WTKLV
+708 WTKLI
-713 NSLKDKG
+713 NTLKDKS

-754 IHLFVETSIQRLQGS
+754 IHLFLETSVQRLQGS

-796 ILKEMV
+796 IIKEMV

-875 NDVPEPTSLRTMLAG
+875 SDVPEPTSLRTMLAG

-929 TQKALASKNIPRLIQ
+929 TQKALASKNIPKLIQ
-944 KGKTLLQ
+944 KGKSLLQ
-951 QLEKSLVEDYP
+951 QLERSLVEDYP
-962 HLEASGELKQ
+962 HLEASGELAQ
-972 MQEFYQLKREKRDL
+972 MQEFYQLKRDKREL
-986 EKKLTKWLLT
+986 EKKLTKWLLA
-996 NHIQA
+996 NNIQA

-1011 VLLNVKG
+1011 VILNVKG
-1018 LPSDQLALV
+1018 LSSDQLALV
-1027 VRTNAALIGEG
+1027 VRTNAAVVGDG
-1038 GGSRSKL
+1038 GAARSKL
-1045 SFESELQSS
+1045 SFETELQST
-1054 SASDASHKGVF
+1054 ATSDAGQKGVF

-1070 LCLCPEG
+1070 LTLCPDD
-1077 YEPPTPS
+1077 YEPPKVEMRS
-1084 SSTKRDSRALLGGGR
+1084 DTKKNPHTLMGGR
-1099 MLRSKRDDDDD
+1099 MLRSKKDDDD
-1110 RMFGRAGKKGKT
+1110 RMFGRMGKKGKT
-1122 EAQETAELVAPTTA
+1122 ESQESAELTAPSTA
-1136 TLLGK
+1136 TLLGR

-1155 VTSVVASEINLKTL
+1155 VTSIVASTVNTKTL
-1169 VASSSKRE
+1169 VSSSSKKE
-1177 LASCIEFL
+1177 LASSIEFL
-1185 TQLDTD
+1185 TQLEKDA
-1191 SATTQKAAIPYVDL
+1191 ATTQKAAITYVDL

-1212 DLEVATGYGQWQ
+1212 DLEVATGYTQWQ
-1224 QLYSLVL
+1224 QMYSMVL
-1231 SHSCATD
+1231 SHPCGTD

-1246 NKVEKIFKL
+1246 GKVEKIFKL
-1255 RAYVVRMTRELSND
+1255 KAYLVRMTRELSND

-1317 IFENVLASL
+1317 IFENVLANL

-1339 FQEKTRSEPTLTP
+1339 FQEKSQSEPALTP
-1352 RLESTR
+1352 TLENTR
-1358 DVVKSIAESLGLIQL
+1358 EVVKNIAESLGLIQL

-1388 LNFGLTEVVYEWA
+1388 LNFGLMEVVYEWA

-1416 EGAIVR
+1416 EGSIVR
-1422 CITRLDEVCREVRT
+1422 CITRLDEVCREVRN
-1436 AARVIGDPELYRK
+1436 AARVIGDPQLYRK
-1449 MEVASESIKRDVVFA
+1449 MEVASEAIKRDVVFA

>member
-1 MAAVERVLAELSR
+1 MAAMDRLLEDLSR
-14 LNDAPQADATAT
+14 LNQEAASSP
-26 DASPASDAVFQQFSV
+26 SPASSTPSSNTALDKFSV
-41 RSASSLAPDA
+41 LSASSLAPGT
-51 VVIVPHKTERSVVAP
+51 VVIVPDTSSTSSAKS
-66 PFALPRAR
+66 PFALPRGH
-74 FVSPYGDS
+74 FTSPYADRPT
-82 QVVKKELER
+82 VKKELEAT
-91 VAHPLFA
+91 AHPLFA
-98 LERLGSFPHGWGG
+98 LERLGAFPRGWGEC
-111 SQPANPKPSRLL
+111 NPRVTVPQSRLL

-129 APRRELVPKRNA
+129 APRQELVPMRTSIAK
-141 LVADPLNLQYEF
+141 DPLKIQYEF
-153 RPVDASHTGADVGF
+153 RAVDVSRTGADAGF
-167 SSALS
+167 SSALT
-172 KQDEYARGKMSNK
+172 KQDEYARGKMSNT
-185 PFSPGGN
+185 PFSPGGD
-192 SLAELESYTDSKTGV
+192 SLAALETDKN
-207 EMTATERILT
+207 EDEQLT
-217 SPEEQERNALVL
+217 PMQKLLLKQEEQQRNKLVL
-229 ETNDQMLEDEA
+229 WEEELDDSLLET
-240 ELERLVFAVPGIDG
+240 LVFDVPGING
-254 CLSSRDVQKIT
+254 CLTADDVKKIES
-265 KKRQQVADGR
+265 KQMQAI
-275 EEYGE
+275 EE
-280 GEEAA
+280 
-285 VETVGVNPK
+285 VEDVGVNPK
-294 SLLQPYFQAVADQD
+294 NLLKPYIEAVADKD
-308 HVAAIRSI
+308 HVAAIRSA

-321 AANAMRQNE
+321 AANAMRQNDE
-330 ESSTVGLDQLLRE
+330 NTTVGLDQLLRE

-349 LTELGFSVESDD
+349 LIGLGFSIEDSEQEADKDPSQNEGAGDESDA
-361 QNPVDG
+361 VIS
-367 DKGRDSTQEEAE
+367 KKDSSKLEEAPS
-379 NEAKDAAT
+379 DGT
-387 SATSRGSDADVASD
+387 SSED
-401 PEAALE
+401 PEEELE
-407 SLLDSSELDAAS
+407 SILRSASESNTLT
-419 SLGLRKRTTAT
+419 LQKRTSPT
-430 SEWASLKSVD
+430 SEWASMASVD

-448 PEMAMKYEFE
+448 PEMAMKYDFE

-467 IHLERH
+467 IHLECH

-526 ADNVGLITGDVSIN
+526 PDNVGLITGDVSIN
-540 PEASCLVMTTEILR
+540 PDASCLVMTTEILR

-643 GKELFKLFDAVSGYL
+643 GKELFKLFDATLGYL
-658 PGAHGAAKAKLL
+658 PNAHGAAKAKLA
-670 PASEKAKAGGRGGR
+670 PASKASSRGGR
-684 AVARGGGSSA
+684 AVPRGGGSSA

-708 WTKLV
+708 WTKLI
-713 NSLKDKG
+713 NILKEKT

-733 CEESASK
+733 CEESANK
-740 LAKLDLSSPSERSE
+740 LSKLDLSSPSERSE
-754 IHLFVETSIQRLQGS
+754 IHLFLEASVQRLQGS
-769 DRELPQVLTMKEML
+769 DRELPQVLAMKEML

-929 TQKALASKNIPRLIQ
+929 TQKALASRNIPKLIQ
-944 KGKTLLQ
+944 KGKALLQ
-951 QLEKSLVEDYP
+951 QLERSLVEDYP
-962 HLEASGELKQ
+962 HLEASGELVQ
-972 MQEFYQLKREKRDL
+972 MQEFYKLKRQKREL

-996 NHIQA
+996 NNIQA
-1001 AKNAIAPGRI
+1001 AKAAIAPGRI
-1011 VLLNVKG
+1011 VVLNVKG
-1018 LPSDQLALV
+1018 LSSDQLALV
-1027 VRTNAALIGEG
+1027 VRTTSAKVDEG
-1038 GGSRSKL
+1038 GTTRSKI
-1045 SFESELQSS
+1045 SFETELQSTS
-1054 SASDASHKGVF
+1054 GSDAGVF

-1070 LCLCPEG
+1070 LTLCPDD
-1077 YEPPTPS
+1077 YEPPKVETP
-1084 SSTKRDSRALLGGGR
+1084 DSKKSAHSLMGGGR
-1099 MLRSKRDDDDD
+1099 MLRSKKDDDDD
-1110 RMFGRAGKKGKT
+1110 RMFGRMGKKGKSDSH
-1122 EAQETAELVAPTTA
+1122 ESAELTAPSTA
-1136 TLLGK
+1136 TLLGR
-1141 KYAVLEVPESCVES
+1141 KYAVLEIPESCVEIVS
-1155 VTSVVASEINLKTL
+1155 SVVASSVNMKTL
-1169 VASSSKRE
+1169 VVSSSKKE
-1177 LASCIEFL
+1177 IATSIEFL
-1185 TQLDTD
+1185 AQLEKET
-1191 SATTQKAAIPYVDL
+1191 ALITYVDL
-1205 MGELKVN
+1205 LGELKVN
-1212 DLEVATGYGQWQ
+1212 DLEVATGYNQWQ
-1224 QLYSLVL
+1224 QMQSMVL
-1231 SHSCATD
+1231 SHPCATE

-1246 NKVEKIFKL
+1246 GKVEKIFKL
-1255 RAYVVRMTRELSND
+1255 EAYLGRMTRELSSD
-1269 SLSLFPDFQQRLSV
+1269 SLSLFPDFQQRLNV

-1317 IFENVLASL
+1317 IFENVLANL

-1339 FQEKTRSEPTLTP
+1339 FQEKSQSEPTLTP
-1352 RLESTR
+1352 TLKTTR
-1358 DVVKSIAESLGLIQL
+1358 EVVQNIAESLGLIQL
-1373 EQHLEIDPA
+1373 EQHLEIDPT

-1388 LNFGLTEVVYEWA
+1388 LNFGLMEVVYEWA

-1416 EGAIVR
+1416 EGSIVR
-1422 CITRLDEVCREVRT
+1422 CITRLDEVCNEVRN
-1436 AARVIGDPELYRK
+1436 AARVIGDPQLHRK
-1449 MEVASESIKRDVVFA
+1449 MEVASEAIKRDVVFA

>member
-1 MAAVERVLAELSR
+1 MDGKMAAVERVLAELSR
-14 LNDAPQADATAT
+14 LNEEAA
-26 DASPASDAVFQQFSV
+26 ASPTTVSSTPTSNAALDQFSV
-41 RSASSLAPDA
+41 LSASSLAPEA
-51 VVIVPHKTERSVVAP
+51 VVIVPHKSSQPLPPTS
-66 PFALPRAR
+66 PFALPPVRLT
-74 FVSPYGDS
+74 SPYGDRS
-82 QVVKKELER
+82 TVQKELET

-98 LERLGSFPHGWGG
+98 LERLRPFPRGWKD
-111 SQPANPKPSRLL
+111 SNPESNPKVTVPQSRLL
-123 AQLPMS
+123 AQMPMS
-129 APRRELVPKRNA
+129 APRQELVPKRNSI
-141 LVADPLNLQYEF
+141 VKDPLKIQYEF
-153 RPVDASHTGADVGF
+153 RAVDVSRTGADAGF
-167 SSALS
+167 SSALTR
-172 KQDEYARGKMSNK
+172 QDEYARGKMSNK
-185 PFSPGGN
+185 PYSPGGD
-192 SLAELESYTDSKTGV
+192 SLAELEPEKV
-207 EMTATERILT
+207 EEEL
-217 SPEEQERNALVL
+217 SPMQTLLMKEEEQQRNLLVL
-229 ETNDQMLEDEA
+229 GDGEELDETLLES
-240 ELERLVFAVPGIDG
+240 LVFDVPGING
-254 CLSSRDVQKIT
+254 CLTAEDVKKIE
-265 KKRQQVADGR
+265 KK
-275 EEYGE
+275 E
-280 GEEAA
+280 
-285 VETVGVNPK
+285 VETVDEVENVGVNPK
-294 SLLQPYFQAVADQD
+294 NLLKPYFEAVADKD
-308 HVAAIRSI
+308 HVAAIRSA

-321 AANAMRQNE
+321 AANAMRQNDDNT
-330 ESSTVGLDQLLRE
+330 TVGLDQLLRE

-349 LTELGFSVESDD
+349 LMELGFSVEDEEEEGD
-361 QNPVDG
+361 NTEQQNG
-367 DKGRDSTQEEAE
+367 DP
-379 NEAKDAAT
+379 
-387 SATSRGSDADVASD
+387 DVASSAVEAADKSVKAASGLEGSSTDDDSIED
-401 PEAALE
+401 PETALE
-407 SLLDSSELDAAS
+407 TILDSASES
-419 SLGLRKRTTAT
+419 STLTLQKRTSPT
-430 SEWASLKSVD
+430 SEWASMASVD

-526 ADNVGLITGDVSIN
+526 PDNVGLITGDVSIN

-643 GKELFKLFDAVSGYL
+643 GKELFKLYDATSGYL
-658 PGAHGAAKAKLL
+658 PNAHGAAKAKLA
-670 PASEKAKAGGRGGR
+670 PASDKSKAGRGGR

-708 WTKLV
+708 WTKLI
-713 NSLKDKG
+713 NTLKDKS

-740 LAKLDLSSPSERSE
+740 LAKLDLSTPSERSE
-754 IHLFVETSIQRLQGS
+754 IHLFLESSVQRLQGS

-796 ILKEMV
+796 IIKEMV

-836 RKHDGKNFRDLLPG
+836 RKHDGKSFRDLLPG

-929 TQKALASKNIPRLIQ
+929 TQKALASKNIPKLIQ
-944 KGKTLLQ
+944 KAKKLLQ
-951 QLEKSLVEDYP
+951 QLERSLVEDYP
-962 HLEASGELKQ
+962 HLEASGELAQ
-972 MQEFYQLKREKRDL
+972 MQEFYQLKRDKREL
-986 EKKLTKWLLT
+986 EKKLTKWLLA
-996 NHIQA
+996 NNIQA

-1011 VLLNVKG
+1011 VILNVKG
-1018 LPSDQLALV
+1018 LSSDQLALV
-1027 VRTNAALIGEG
+1027 VRTNAAMVNEG
-1038 GGSRSKL
+1038 ATARSKL
-1045 SFESELQSS
+1045 SFETELQSTS
-1054 SASDASHKGVF
+1054 TSDAGQKGVF

-1070 LCLCPEG
+1070 ITLCPDD
-1077 YEPPTPS
+1077 YEPPKVEIPS
-1084 SSTKRDSRALLGGGR
+1084 ETKKNLHTFMGGR
-1099 MLRSKRDDDDD
+1099 MLRSKKDDDDL
-1110 RMFGRAGKKGKT
+1110 MFGRVSKKGKA
-1122 EAQETAELVAPTTA
+1122 ESQESALTAPATA
-1136 TLLGK
+1136 TLLGR

-1155 VTSVVASEINLKTL
+1155 VTSIVASNVNTKTL
-1169 VASSSKRE
+1169 VSSSSKKE
-1177 LASCIEFL
+1177 LASSIEFL
-1185 TQLDTD
+1185 TQLEKDT
-1191 SATTQKAAIPYVDL
+1191 ATTQKAAITYVDL

-1212 DLEVATGYGQWQ
+1212 DLEVATGYTQWQ
-1224 QLYSLVL
+1224 QMYSMVL
-1231 SHSCATD
+1231 SHPCATD

-1246 NKVEKIFKL
+1246 GKVEKIFKL
-1255 RAYVVRMTRELSND
+1255 KAYLVRMTRELSND

-1317 IFENVLASL
+1317 IFENVLANL

-1339 FQEKTRSEPTLTP
+1339 FQEKSQSEPTLTP
-1352 RLESTR
+1352 TLENTR
-1358 DVVKSIAESLGLIQL
+1358 EIVKNIAESLGLIQL

-1388 LNFGLTEVVYEWA
+1388 LNFGLMEVVYEWA

-1416 EGAIVR
+1416 EGSIVR
-1422 CITRLDEVCREVRT
+1422 CITRLDEVCREVRN
-1436 AARVIGDPELYRK
+1436 AARVIGDPQLYRK
-1449 MEVASESIKRDVVFA
+1449 MEVASEAIKRDVVFA